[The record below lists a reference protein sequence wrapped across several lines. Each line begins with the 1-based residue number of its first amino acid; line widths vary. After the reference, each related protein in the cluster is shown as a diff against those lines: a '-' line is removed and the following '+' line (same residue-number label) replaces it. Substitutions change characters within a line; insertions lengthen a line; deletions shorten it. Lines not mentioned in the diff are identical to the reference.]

1 MTLYIILIF
10 SAICVGMAISV
21 KAFGTGGKRKRIF
34 QDIYFSIEEVD
45 GIGVLY
51 TKTGE
56 YSAVLKMENPVQKYS
71 ANIEAYYEFT
81 HLFAALAQTLGEGY
95 ALHKQDVFVRK
106 AFKEESA
113 TNHEFLS
120 ESYFRYFNGRPFTD
134 SVCYLTI
141 TQENK
146 KSRLMSFDNK
156 KWRDF
161 LVKIRKVHDQLRDAG
176 VKSRF
181 LGKTETN
188 EYVDRFF
195 SMNFRDKVVSMTN
208 FKVDDE
214 TIGMGDRRCKVYS
227 LVDVDCANLPS
238 VIRPYANIEV
248 NNTSMPVDLVSIVD
262 SVPGADCVVF
272 NQMVFVPNQ
281 KRELALLDKKKNRHA
296 SMPNPSNLM
305 AVEDIKRVQEV
316 IARESKQLVYTH
328 YNLVVAVSGDTDIQ
342 KCTNHLE
349 NSFSRMGI
357 HISKRAYNQ
366 LELFVNSFPGNCYGM
381 NTDYDRFLT
390 LGDAATCLMYKER
403 IVHNEDTP
411 LKIYYTDRQG
421 VPVAID
427 ITGKEGKEKLT
438 DNSNFFCLGPSG
450 SGKSF
455 HMNSVVRQLWEQNTD
470 IVMVDTGNS
479 YEGLCEYVGG
489 KYIAYTE
496 DKPITMNPFNISKRE
511 LNIEKIDFLK
521 NLILLIWKGSE
532 VQIPELE
539 FRVVEQLV
547 TEYYDFYFN
556 GVQPYPSSQKETLRK
571 NLSTMEKRRGT
582 ELTQIHDKVEKLIK
596 GLEERRMA
604 LVVKT
609 LSFDSFYEFACERLD
624 QICIENNITTI
635 DCDNFAYMLQNFYRG
650 GKYDKILNENVDS
663 TLFDETFIVFEVDAI
678 KENKQLFPIVTLI
691 IMDVFLQKMRL
702 KKNRKCL
709 VIEEA
714 WKAIAS
720 PLMAEYI
727 KYLYKT
733 ARKFWASVG
742 VVTQEI
748 QDIIGSPIVK
758 EAIINNSDVVMLLDQ
773 SKFRERFDEIKA
785 ILGLTDVDC
794 KKIFTVNRLENKEGR
809 SFFREV
815 FIRRGSTSGVYGVE
829 EPHECYMTYTTE
841 RAEKEALK
849 LYKRELKC
857 SHQEA
862 IERYCRDWDASGIG
876 KSLAFAQ
883 KVNEAGRVLNL
894 RDNSPMTKSSGTD
907 GVARGESQTR
917 LGYPE
922 SRRTK
927 AKPTVAE

>member
-1 MTLYIILIF
+1 M
-10 SAICVGMAISV
+10 
-21 KAFGTGGKRKRIF
+21 
-34 QDIYFSIEEVD
+34 
-45 GIGVLY
+45 
-51 TKTGE
+51 
-56 YSAVLKMENPVQKYS
+56 
-71 ANIEAYYEFT
+71 
-81 HLFAALAQTLGEGY
+81 
-95 ALHKQDVFVRK
+95 
-106 AFKEESA
+106 
-113 TNHEFLS
+113 
-120 ESYFRYFNGRPFTD
+120 
-134 SVCYLTI
+134 
-141 TQENK
+141 
-146 KSRLMSFDNK
+146 
-156 KWRDF
+156 
-161 LVKIRKVHDQLRDAG
+161 
-176 VKSRF
+176 
-181 LGKTETN
+181 
-188 EYVDRFF
+188 
-195 SMNFRDKVVSMTN
+195 
-208 FKVDDE
+208 
-214 TIGMGDRRCKVYS
+214 
-227 LVDVDCANLPS
+227 DVDYANLPS

-381 NTDYDRFLT
+381 NADYDRFLT

-532 VQIPELE
+532 TQIPELE

-604 LVVKT
+604 LSVKT

-794 KKIFTVNRLENKEGR
+794 KKIFTVNRLDNKEGR

-849 LYKRELKC
+849 LYKHELKC
-857 SHQEA
+857 RHQEA

-883 KVNEAGRVLNL
+883 KVNEAGHVLNL
-894 RDNSPMTKSSGTD
+894 TD
-907 GVARGESQTR
+907 DGATR
-917 LGYPE
+917 
-922 SRRTK
+922 R
-927 AKPTVAE
+927 

>member
-1 MTLYIILIF
+1 MILYVIITFVAILI
-10 SAICVGMAISV
+10 GMAISV
-21 KAFGTGGKRKRIF
+21 SAFGTGGKRKKIF
-34 QDIYFSIEEVD
+34 QDIYFSIEDVD

-56 YSAVLKMENPVQKYS
+56 YSAILKMENPVQKYS
-71 ANIEAYYEFT
+71 ANIDSYYEFN
-81 HLFAALAQTLGEGY
+81 HLMTSLAQTLGEGY
-95 ALHKQDVFVRK
+95 AIHKQDVFVRK
-106 AFKEESA
+106 HFHDESND
-113 TNHEFLS
+113 NHEFLS
-120 ESYFRYFNGRPFTD
+120 ESYFRYFTGRPYTD
-134 SVCYLTI
+134 SQTYLII

-146 KSRLMSFDNK
+146 KSRIFSFDSK

-161 LVKIRKVHDQLRDAG
+161 VVKIRKVKDQLKDSGVSATYLDGTTARD
-176 VKSRF
+176 
-181 LGKTETN
+181 
-188 EYVDRFF
+188 YVDRYFA
-195 SMNFRDKVVSMTN
+195 MNFKDKIISMTN
-208 FKVDDE
+208 FKVDE
-214 TIGMGDRRCKVYS
+214 ESICMGDKRCKVYS
-227 LVDVDCANLPS
+227 LVDVDCINTPS
-238 VIRPYANIEV
+238 IVRPFTNIEV
-248 NNTSMPVDLVSIVD
+248 NNVTMPVDMVSLVD
-262 SVPGADCVVF
+262 SIPSADVVVY
-272 NQMVFVPNQ
+272 NQMFFIPNQ
-281 KRELALLDKKKNRHA
+281 KRELSLLDKKKNRHA
-296 SMPNPSNLM
+296 SMPNPSNLI
-305 AVEDIKRVQEV
+305 AVEDIKKVQEV
-316 IARESKQLVYTH
+316 IARENKQLVYAH
-328 YNLVVAVSGDTDIQ
+328 FNLVVGVPIDADIQ

-349 NSFSRMGI
+349 NAFGRLGI

-381 NTDYDRFLT
+381 NPDYDRFLT
-390 LGDAATCLMYKER
+390 LSDAAACLMYKEH
-403 IVHNEDTP
+403 IQHSEETP

-427 ITGKEGKEKLT
+427 ISGKEGKNKIT

-455 HMNSVVRQLWEQNTD
+455 HMNSVVRQMWEQNTD
-470 IVMVDTGNS
+470 VVMVDTGNS

-532 VQIPELE
+532 TQIPELE

-604 LVVKT
+604 LSVKT

-794 KKIFTVNRLENKEGR
+794 KKIFTVNRLDNKEGR

-849 LYKRELKC
+849 LYKHELKC
-857 SHQEA
+857 RHQEA

-883 KVNEAGRVLNL
+883 KVNEAGHVLNL
-894 RDNSPMTKSSGTD
+894 TD
-907 GVARGESQTR
+907 DGATR
-917 LGYPE
+917 
-922 SRRTK
+922 R
-927 AKPTVAE
+927 